1 MGNCGAKR
9 LMAHAFE
16 RSITGKIIGRLDAVE
31 QALLRSLLQQLAVL
45 LHESDDGAAQDPIA
59 QLVGI
64 QDLAERPADPALLRL
79 FPDAYRDDEAAA
91 NDFRRYTEVALR
103 AKKTSEADAAIAIL
117 DRADSKVELSEAE
130 AKLMLAA
137 LNNTRLVLATRLGL
151 TDETTLEQLLI
162 AEQDSGGAAHLYE
175 WLTWLQETLVR
186 AVMRDET
193 N

>member
-1 MGNCGAKR
+1 
-9 LMAHAFE
+9 
-16 RSITGKIIGRLDAVE
+16 
-31 QALLRSLLQQLAVL
+31 
-45 LHESDDGAAQDPIA
+45 
-59 QLVGI
+59 
-64 QDLAERPADPALLRL
+64 
-79 FPDAYRDDEAAA
+79 
-91 NDFRRYTEVALR
+91 
-103 AKKTSEADAAIAIL
+103 
-117 DRADSKVELSEAE
+117 
-130 AKLMLAA
+130 MLAA

>member
-1 MGNCGAKR
+1 
-9 LMAHAFE
+9 
-16 RSITGKIIGRLDAVE
+16 
-31 QALLRSLLQQLAVL
+31 VL

-117 DRADSKVELSEAE
+117 DRADSKVELTEAE

-151 TDETTLEQLLI
+151 TDETTLEKLLI